1 MSLHSVSLMVVA
13 PLVLTVGAVILL
25 TPRDILRQP
34 VMPVAEQRPAPVY
47 TEPAE
52 KPPEVAIV
60 EFDSQELRP
69 PTLIVVASAPSAE
82 LVTGSTGQLP
92 TADRR
97 YITARA
103 LNVRTGPSVRDELI
117 ASLPF
122 GTPVSVLDTSG
133 TWALIEADGVNGWL
147 SANFL
152 SESDPS
158 TE

>member
-1 MSLHSVSLMVVA
+1 MSLHSISLMVVA

-34 VMPVAEQRPAPVY
+34 VIPAAEVAPTPDFSETQDKA
-47 TEPAE
+47 
-52 KPPEVAIV
+52 PEVAVV
-60 EFDSQELRP
+60 EFDSTELRP

-82 LVTGSTGQLP
+82 LVTGSTGPAPQV
-92 TADRR
+92 DRR
-97 YITARA
+97 YITARG
-103 LNVRTGPSVRDELI
+103 LNVRTGPSVRSELI

-122 GTPVSVLDTSG
+122 GTPVSVLETSG
-133 TWALIEADGVNGWL
+133 TWARIEADEVNGWL

-158 TE
+158 GE